1 MLPLG
6 VILFVLLR
14 QELKK
19 YRHHGTSD
27 NTGSKYVELSGHIN
41 IIQLTQVI
49 MIVHI
54 GYQFQGSANF
64 FCHVFCYTGAYTFTS
79 LLFSFSPSLRG
90 TLEVKCK

>member
-1 MLPLG
+1 MLPLD

-27 NTGSKYVELSGHIN
+27 NTGSKYVELSVHIN

-54 GYQFQGSANF
+54 GYQFQASANF
-64 FCHVFCYTGAYTFTS
+64 FAMYFVILAHIFLRLSCF
-79 LLFSFSPSLRG
+79 LFRHL
-90 TLEVKCK
+90 